1 MNFTPFD
8 TINEVINSGCIYWS
22 VYDNTGKRLIYENN
36 NDLTPE
42 ESAEL
47 LKRVLGREMGE
58 YCQIRLSARKSA
70 ERGNGG
76 STKTFGPYY
85 YRLNNAAPGN
95 FPAAIGQAPSQG
107 VSLAEYIGVINEV
120 NAQKMER
127 LKMELSQKEPGIIER
142 LATEENVNK
151 LLGIFDKLVSVKKPP
166 LNISGPVSEDKE
178 LSDAISTIA
187 DFDQGREALINIAAA
202 GPMVWAVIRTG
213 LKENQLI
220 S

>member
-1 MNFTPFD
+1 MNFTPFE
-8 TINEVINSGCIYWS
+8 TIDEVIKSGCVFWS

-36 NDLTPE
+36 NDLSTE

-85 YRLNNAAPGN
+85 YRLTNVAPGG
-95 FPAAIGQAPSQG
+95 FPAAIGAPSQG
-107 VSLAEYIGVINEV
+107 VSIAEYIAAINEI
-120 NAQKMER
+120 NAEKMKR
-127 LKMELSQKEPGIIER
+127 QQMELTQREPGIIER

-151 LLGIFDKLVSVKKPP
+151 LLGIFDKLATSRKQP
-166 LNISGPVSEDKE
+166 LSISGPASEDKE
-178 LSDAISTIA
+178 LSEAVNTLIG
-187 DFDQGREALINIAAA
+187 FDQGREALINIAAA

-213 LKENQLI
+213 LRDNQLI